1 MICRRG
7 RGRGARG
14 RHTQS
19 AETRPDPRAASHT
32 AAGERS
38 SARGA
43 PRKPRRSNFNK
54 RTPKQRGF
62 ARQPARRPAGREKR
76 GGSFGGIVGFE
87 LEDVRS
93 RQNEKYDD
101 NNVCGGMIIIPS
113 YATCIC
119 VSTPPESSD
128 GNTDCPPG
136 CDEE

>member
-1 MICRRG
+1 MPRG

-14 RHTQS
+14 ATTERRDTARPRAANRGNGRAFQRARRS
-19 AETRPDPRAASHT
+19 RNRAETRRLFDFCQSYPKTH
-32 AAGERS
+32 G
-38 SARGA
+38 RGA
-43 PRKPRRSNFNK
+43 RPRTG
-54 RTPKQRGF
+54 RTTGD
-62 ARQPARRPAGREKR
+62 KR
-76 GGSFGGIVGFE
+76 GGSFGGIVRFE